1 MYTRWSVTTLVAACA
16 LGSMDADAAEG
27 ALGRPIAGTLVTPNA
42 GVVPSEPIWIANL
55 GQIWLDGSIDGDQQV
70 PIAGRTSVGLDAKV
84 AITLATALKVWDTG
98 PGPWNFATG
107 ATVSYVGT
115 EVTATLAAE
124 STSVSSSQSATG
136 LFDLYFTPIVAGYHF
151 SANEHLAFSFNVW
164 APTGSYDPRRLA
176 NTGLNTWTFIPQ
188 VAYTRLWPNS
198 GWEFDAV
205 SGVQFYTRNNDTDYQ
220 NAPLLTLD
228 LMELRHFAGGWSA
241 GLVVG
246 TVQQLGKDSGPLAE
260 GLNGFVG
267 RDWAAGPIATYDT
280 RLSGKTPMSLS
291 LRWIPTIYSKNRLDS
306 PGTVMGTLT
315 IAF

>member
-291 LRWIPTIYSKNRLDS
+291 LRWVPTIYSKNRLDS